1 MSFRGSKVVQS
12 IAFIGCQVGDEGK
25 GKIVEYISS
34 LMEKNIEQN
43 SQKQILTY
51 RWQGGP
57 NAGHTVVKDSTK
69 FKLHQL
75 PSGLVRPSTYN
86 LLGKGMLINPRK
98 LIQEIDTL
106 KSQGIQ
112 TTSENL
118 GISSKAHMILD
129 YHVHADQKHFNLAEH
144 TSTGNGIKQAARDKA
159 NRIGIRFIEFL
170 DKELMVNILKTK
182 IFPNS
187 MPENLGTYEEFVDS
201 YEKERQEL
209 KHFLTLESDIFNNPQ
224 FKYWLGEG
232 AQGFLLDLDDG
243 QYPGITSTCPCQPTH
258 RPDKIVGVFKSYVS
272 SVGIGDRPFVSEMDQ
287 ELQPF
292 LVKEWGE
299 FGTTTGKPRHIGW
312 FDLIAGKHAIE
323 TAHTDHI
330 GITCLDKLESLS
342 KIKQKPKIVV
352 GYEIDGQQYNK
363 WHVSFNKRD
372 TLKKAKPILQ
382 EFEAWDKTTEE
393 DGKTLTPNAQ
403 KYIEFIEDK
412 LGKKLSFIG
421 IGPSHEQ
428 IIIRENILN

>member
-1 MSFRGSKVVQS
+1 VVQS
-12 IAFIGCQVGDEGK
+12 IAFIGCQNGDEGK

-34 LMEKNIEQN
+34 LMEEKTET

-57 NAGHTVVKDSTK
+57 NAGHTVVKDNIK

-75 PSGLVRPSTYN
+75 PSGLIRNTTYN

-98 LIQEIDTL
+98 LLEEIHTL
-106 KSQGIQ
+106 TSQGIQ
-112 TTSENL
+112 VTKENL

-129 YHVHADQKHFNLAEH
+129 YHVNADQKHFNLAEH

-170 DKELMVNILKTK
+170 DKDLMINILNTQV
-182 IFPNS
+182 FPQGMQDINI
-187 MPENLGTYEEFVDS
+187 EEFANS
-201 YEKERQEL
+201 YEKERETL
-209 KHFLTLESDIFNNPQ
+209 KHFLALESEVFNNQ
-224 FKYWLGEG
+224 KFKYWLGEG

-258 RPDKIVGVFKSYVS
+258 RPNKLVGIFKSYVS
-272 SVGIGDRPFVSEMDQ
+272 SVGIGDRPFVAEMNK
-287 ELQPF
+287 ELQPS

-312 FDLIAGKHAIE
+312 FDTLAGKHAIE
-323 TAHTDHI
+323 TSHIDHI
-330 GITCLDKLESLS
+330 GITCLDRLEALS
-342 KIKQKPKIVV
+342 KINQKPKIVI
-352 GYEIDGQQYNK
+352 GYEIDGITYDK
-363 WHVSFNKRD
+363 WDVSFNKRD
-372 TLKKAKPILQ
+372 TLKKAKPIIQ
-382 EFEAWDKTTEE
+382 EFDSWEKTTEE
-393 DGKTLTPNAQ
+393 DNKTLTPNAQ
-403 KYIEFIEDK
+403 KYLEFIENK
-412 LGKKLSFIG
+412 LGKKFSFIG

-428 IIIRENILN
+428 IIIREDILN